1 MAYKEVEI
9 TDDYINEMAEY
20 FECQGKILRD
30 MAEAYC
36 SILRRV
42 EREGISEG
50 KSSEGIAN
58 FLMDAERIQ
67 QMIFSVSKE
76 IRDCSL
82 NYLEEIDSQDRY
94 LY

>member
-30 MAEAYC
+30 MEEAYC
-36 SILRRV
+36 SILRCV
-42 EREGISEG
+42 EREG
-50 KSSEGIAN
+50 
-58 FLMDAERIQ
+58 FL
-67 QMIFSVSKE
+67 
-76 IRDCSL
+76 RDCSL
-82 NYLEEIDSQDRY
+82 NYLEEIDLQDRY